1 MVFHRHQK
9 RSRTDFFCFIHNI
22 QKVLSMIRYDHQ
34 QSINLQK
41 QHFCVHTVPNTHAP
55 LHTTLM
61 KMVVIIV
68 FCCLLLKGRLEIDSI
83 PGKQTMTPKRI
94 GKMASTLFYSKR
106 QKKLCNPEKIYVCPL
121 RSNHTY

>member
-1 MVFHRHQK
+1 
-9 RSRTDFFCFIHNI
+9 
-22 QKVLSMIRYDHQ
+22 MIRYDHQ

-41 QHFCVHTVPNTHAP
+41 QHFCVYTVANTHAP
-55 LHTTLM
+55 SHTTLM

-94 GKMASTLFYSKR
+94 GETGVHIVL
-106 QKKLCNPEKIYVCPL
+106 
-121 RSNHTY
+121 